1 MTYQHP
7 SDLHL
12 APKVRGLA
20 QPEFDAFMAFDQAA
34 LRGDGAIPKKYRE
47 LIALAVATST
57 KCAYCIEM
65 HTRGA
70 TEAGADAQEIAEAAF
85 VAAAVNAG
93 GVLAHSL
100 LAQRIRSELDE
111 AKKTGEE

>member
-1 MTYQHP
+1 MCYQQP

-20 QPEFDAFMAFDQAA
+20 QTEFDAFMAFNDAA
-34 LRGDGAIPKKYRE
+34 MRAGGAVPKKYRE

-57 KCAYCIEM
+57 KCAYCIDM

-70 TEAGADAQEIAEAAF
+70 EEAGATAEEIAESAF

-93 GVLAHSL
+93 GVMGHSL
-100 LAQRIRSELDE
+100 LALRIHDE
-111 AKKTGEE
+111 VKEAATVDA